1 MGMPTDSRRALRGFA
16 TFVLVTT
23 FAGDMWRNGLS
34 WWGFGA
40 IALGV
45 LITSA
50 TLLVRTRPLPRVRVL
65 PVPLLAFTGLAVL
78 SIAWS
83 EYRPESVIGVV
94 IQLATSTAA
103 LALVVLLSWAELVRV
118 LGRALRIV
126 LTLSLAF
133 ELLVALLVRHPVMP
147 FFTDYGPDAPAAFA
161 WSRGELLEGGRI
173 QGVVG
178 NANLLAMVALLG
190 LIVFSLQRAAST
202 VARRHAVVWI
212 AVALLTLALTG
223 SSTVLVALVMT
234 AVVAALALAARRVG
248 LRGRLVLAGG
258 VVAAAVVGAVVMATR
273 TAEVF
278 ELLGRSPDLTGR
290 FEIWES
296 VLRLSAQ
303 HPVLGWGW
311 IGYWAPWVPPF
322 EGLAVRSG
330 VTYLQAH
337 DAYLDVLLQLGAV
350 GLVVFACLVVTT
362 YVRSWWA
369 AIDRPQ
375 HRRDRVEP
383 YSALALAPLLLMTA
397 LVVQSLAESRLLYEG
412 NWLLLVVIAVAT
424 RSGMIAREDLPGP
437 VDSRRRPAV
446 VGAAVLP
453 APAQSTPA
461 AAGPAVA
468 AAVPT
473 RGSAVPATAERTA
486 PSVDP
491 VSPAGTPAVRPT
503 VPGGSVSG
511 TAAPAPADPGVA

>member
-1 MGMPTDSRRALRGFA
+1 MPTDSRRALRSFA

-40 IALGV
+40 IALAV
-45 LITSA
+45 LVTCI
-50 TLLVRTRPLPRVRVL
+50 TLLVRSQPLPRLRVV
-65 PVPLLAFTGLAVL
+65 PIPLLAFTGIAVL

-83 EYRPESVIGVV
+83 EYRPESAIGVV
-94 IQLATSTAA
+94 IQLSTTIAA
-103 LALVVLLSWAELVRV
+103 LTLVVLLSWAEIVQA

-126 LTLSLAF
+126 LGLSLAF
-133 ELLVALLVRHPVMP
+133 ELVVAVVVRQPVMP

-161 WSRGELLEGGRI
+161 WTRGELLTGGRI

-190 LIVFSLQRAAST
+190 LIVFSLQYAARTVSRRRAGA
-202 VARRHAVVWI
+202 WI

-234 AVVAALALAARRVG
+234 GVVAALALVARRVG
-248 LRGRLVLAGG
+248 LRGRLVLASGV
-258 VVAAAVVGAVVMATR
+258 VVAAVAGAVVMATR

-290 FEIWES
+290 FQIWES
-296 VLRLSAQ
+296 VLGLAQQ
-303 HPVLGWGW
+303 HPVVGWGW
-311 IGYWAPWVPPF
+311 IGYWAPWVHPF

-337 DAYLDVLLQLGAV
+337 DAYLDVLLQVGAV
-350 GLVVFACLVVTT
+350 GLLVFACFIVTT

-383 YSALALAPLLLMTA
+383 YSVLALAPLLLMTA

-412 NWLLLVVIAVAT
+412 NWLLLVVVAVAT
-424 RSGMIAREDLPGP
+424 RSRMVEREDVPGP
-437 VDSRRRPAV
+437 VDSRRT
-446 VGAAVLP
+446 AVLP
-453 APAQSTPA
+453 ARAGTPVEHVPSPLVGAAPAVPARSASPA
-461 AAGPAVA
+461 AAPAPA
-468 AAVPT
+468 AASAPT
-473 RGSAVPATAERTA
+473 RT
-486 PSVDP
+486 
-491 VSPAGTPAVRPT
+491 
-503 VPGGSVSG
+503 
-511 TAAPAPADPGVA
+511 APADPGVA